1 MSTPRRLWAT
11 LLASSILG
19 LAGCITINDADTAQP
34 QPSVSTVVVTAEASS
49 PAAESP
55 TPSAASV
62 ETSEPEQA
70 PTTAT
75 QAAPVGVAPGT
86 SCGPSN
92 TGRTTLVVAETSGEI
107 TCEQVQSIFAD
118 FNAAFA
124 QGGTHHVIQGYSCAA
139 LRDPEIEKSGRSVTC
154 IRVGNRLEAMTVY
167 PLGGIPVEFTSEYLV
182 PDAKDIAWFETDFG
196 YCSMIPINST
206 VSCTRTKTAPP
217 SNPLVMDQST
227 PPHYLPTGG
236 SYPSQGSSPIYL
248 PAGYTL
254 TYSGMACL
262 NEGHQITC
270 DNGVYRFSIS
280 PTGDSL

>member
-55 TPSAASV
+55 SPSAAP
-62 ETSEPEQA
+62 TQTNEPEQA

-75 QAAPVGVAPGT
+75 QAAPVGVVPGT

-118 FNAAFA
+118 FNTAFA
-124 QGGTHHVIQGYSCAA
+124 RGGAHHVIQGYSCTA
-139 LRDPEIEKSGRSVTC
+139 LTDPEIETSGRSVTC
-154 IRVGNRLEAMTVY
+154 LQGGNRLEAMTVY
-167 PLGGIPVEFTSEYLV
+167 PLGGIPVKHTGEYLV
-182 PDAKDIAWFETDFG
+182 PDTTGIAWFETDFG
-196 YCSMIPINST
+196 YCIMEVFNKN
-206 VSCTRTKTAPP
+206 VSCTRSKTTPP
-217 SNPLVMDQST
+217 SNPLVMSLTT
-227 PPHYLPTGG
+227 PPYYLLTGG
-236 SYPSQGSSPIYL
+236 SHPSQEYTLTYL
-248 PAGYTL
+248 PAGSTL
-254 TYSGMACL
+254 TYSGMTCL

>member
-11 LLASSILG
+11 LLASSVLG

-49 PAAESP
+49 PIAESP
-55 TPSAASV
+55 TPSVAPTQ
-62 ETSEPEQA
+62 TSEPEQTPA
-70 PTTAT
+70 AEAQVATA
-75 QAAPVGVAPGT
+75 GVAPGT

-107 TCEQVQSIFAD
+107 SCEQVQSIFAD
-118 FNAAFA
+118 FNTAFA
-124 QGGTHHVIQGYSCAA
+124 NGGAHHVIQGYSCTA
-139 LRDPEIEKSGRSVTC
+139 LTNPEIETSGRSVTC
-154 IRVGNRLEAMTVY
+154 LQGGNRLEAMTVY
-167 PLGGIPVEFTSEYLV
+167 PLGGIPVKHTGEYLV
-182 PDAKDIAWFETDFG
+182 PDTTGIAWFETDFG
-196 YCSMIPINST
+196 YCSMGNFNKNI
-206 VSCTRTKTAPP
+206 SCTRTKTTPR

-227 PPHYLPTGG
+227 PPHYLFTGG

-254 TYSGMACL
+254 TYSGMTCL

-270 DNGVYRFSIS
+270 DNGSYRFSIS
-280 PTGDSL
+280 PTSDSL